1 MAEKTQPGGVEA
13 RAQTEQRWYRQ
24 TAKRRAV
31 RIDGAGHPPE
41 QWQRY
46 DRSPLCLRLST
57 PGCLS
62 PGLSAYATSGTTRQ
76 LNTHN
81 IESRDVHY
89 PWHPWY
95 GRRVW
100 VYRISLGRVQ
110 PVARCGLEPTQCAKS
125 LEVPLWTLEA
135 SFCST
140 LRPAEAPRVDCAAL
154 QTLRALLHRSVLQD
168 RHPFA
173 GGADADPHE
182 STPGYATGTVSS
194 SIRRDPMAQA
204 TARNPT
210 ESGDVARKAA
220 SRILGNP
227 ASSRQGEGG
236 QP

>member
-1 MAEKTQPGGVEA
+1 M
-13 RAQTEQRWYRQ
+13 R
-24 TAKRRAV
+24 
-31 RIDGAGHPPE
+31 GAF
-41 QWQRY
+41 WIR
-46 DRSPLCLRLST
+46 D
-57 PGCLS
+57 
-62 PGLSAYATSGTTRQ
+62 TTRQ

-110 PVARCGLEPTQCAKS
+110 PTARCDLEPTQCAKS
-125 LEVPLWTLEA
+125 LEVPLWMLEA
-135 SFCST
+135 SSCST
-140 LRPAEAPRVDCAAL
+140 LRPAEAPRVDCCAL
-154 QTLRALLHRSVLQD
+154 QTLTALLHSSVL
-168 RHPFA
+168 H
-173 GGADADPHE
+173 G
-182 STPGYATGTVSS
+182 STPGCATGTVSS

-210 ESGDVARKAA
+210 ESGDVACESA